1 MAVTTAYKNTPS
13 DLFFSKNDPQDIR
26 LGDLVKSG
34 SIQDVVPQNS
44 FTVSGYTDDEGIKL
58 NGGRVGAA
66 EAPLRIRQFLYKMTP
81 PILDT
86 QSFTMCDLGNLNTS
100 GSLEERHQHAEDMSY
115 QQHQKGLRPLTFGG
129 GHDYGFPDASG
140 FLKAYQG
147 SQKKPIVLNFDA
159 HLDVRPVQ
167 NGFNSGTPFFR
178 LLSAYENQFDFF
190 EIGIQP
196 QCNSVH
202 HRNWAVSKGTH
213 VFDSSFIQKHGLLGL
228 LKTSEFQKLED
239 KTPLFI
245 SFDIDALTSTEAPGC
260 SQAWPTGFHL
270 QDYLFLFAEL
280 KKRFDIRGL
289 GIYEVSPPLDID
301 NYTSK
306 AAALIAYHF
315 LMQDV
320 L

>member
-1 MAVTTAYKNTPS
+1 MSTPYKSIPS
-13 DLFFSKNDPQDIR
+13 DLFFSKNDPQDLR
-26 LGDLVKSG
+26 LGDLVKS
-34 SIQDVVPQNS
+34 STRQDPSLKKNS
-44 FTVSGYTDDEGIKL
+44 FVISGYCDDEGIQL
-58 NGGRVGAA
+58 NGGRIGAA

-81 PILDT
+81 PVLDL
-86 QSFTMCDLGNLNTS
+86 QSVTMCDLGNLELAS
-100 GSLEERHQHAEDMSY
+100 SLAERHQQAEQLSY
-115 QQHQKGLRPLTFGG
+115 EHNQKGLRPLTFGG

-140 FLKAYQG
+140 FVKAHLN
-147 SQKKPIVLNFDA
+147 STKKPIVLNFDA
-159 HLDVRPVQ
+159 HLDVRPPT
-167 NGFNSGTPFFR
+167 NGLNSGTPFFR
-178 LLSAYENQFDFF
+178 LLSAYENQFEFF

-202 HRNWAVSKGTH
+202 HRQWARSKGACI
-213 VFDSSFIQKHGLLGL
+213 FDSQFVQEHGLLGL
-228 LKTSEFQKLED
+228 LQTNEFQKLED
-239 KTPLFI
+239 KAPLFI
-245 SFDIDALTSTEAPGC
+245 SFDIDALTSAEAPGC

-270 QDYLFLFAEL
+270 KDYLSLFAEL